1 AWAAFAVVLAGIVEG
16 GYFYVAPSLP
26 PAGELK
32 NVRLKIPLRIYSRDG
47 RLIAQ
52 YGDQMR
58 TPVPY
63 RQIPQLLINAVLAAE
78 DDRFFEHSGLD
89 FIGTAHAVFRFV
101 ISGGERVPGGSTI
114 TQQVARTMNLVSR
127 DFSLVRKFKEWILA
141 FRLEREFTKQEI
153 LQLYLNTTF
162 FGQRS
167 YGVVAAARTYFG
179 KDLDE
184 LTLSEAAVIAGIPQG
199 PSIMNPI
206 SSPANARR
214 RRAYVLGRMRD
225 LGEIGDAEY
234 ETALAAPVESKR
246 HGLELEVSAP
256 YVAEMARAEMV
267 KRFGQAAYT
276 AGLRVTTTID
286 SRLQASAN
294 GAIKSTLNGYD
305 ERHGYR
311 GPIGHF
317 KLPEAAQPSPEDEA
331 QLRQS
336 MAQALA
342 DYPAVTGLM
351 TGVVR
356 SVGEQEAQVYL
367 PSLGMQKIGMDAVA
381 WARPY
386 IDDDRTGLA
395 PKAVSDV
402 LAPGDIVRFRRGPD
416 GALELA
422 QLPEVQGAFV
432 ALDPQDGAV
441 VALNGGYDF
450 FLSNYNRATQAL
462 RQPGSSFK
470 PFVYSAA
477 LEHGFTTATIVNDAP
492 LTIQDPGLEKAWKPE
507 NYGNEYFGQVRLR
520 EALVHSLNAASV
532 RVILKAGI
540 PDTVAYMRRFGF
552 SGPALPSN
560 ASLALGA
567 GGVSPLDVAAGYAV
581 FANGGRRITPYFI
594 DRIEDVDGKLL
605 YRANPAFVCIEK
617 LPGDDPNVNRECRR
631 PGEQTDSDD
640 DPQADAAP
648 QLIDDVTELY
658 PPLRVAPRAITP
670 QNAYLVTDMMHDVI
684 RRGTGAAAWRALHR
698 ADLAG
703 KTGTTNDLRDTWFSG
718 FNADIVATAW
728 VGFDQNRS
736 LGRNEQGG
744 VTAIPMWISFMR
756 QALASLPDH
765 EVARPSGIVDVRIN
779 PVNGLVADG
788 SDPNSQ
794 FEKFR
799 IGHVPDR
806 EPAAAFPARGS
817 PAGEGVAS
825 KPPAEAIF

>member
-1 AWAAFAVVLAGIVEG
+1 
-16 GYFYVAPSLP
+16 
-26 PAGELK
+26 
-32 NVRLKIPLRIYSRDG
+32 
-47 RLIAQ
+47 
-52 YGDQMR
+52 
-58 TPVPY
+58 
-63 RQIPQLLINAVLAAE
+63 
-78 DDRFFEHSGLD
+78 
-89 FIGTAHAVFRFV
+89 
-101 ISGGERVPGGSTI
+101 
-114 TQQVARTMNLVSR
+114 
-127 DFSLVRKFKEWILA
+127 
-141 FRLEREFTKQEI
+141 
-153 LQLYLNTTF
+153 
-162 FGQRS
+162 
-167 YGVVAAARTYFG
+167 VAAARTYFG
-179 KDLDE
+179 KDLNE
-184 LTLSEAAVIAGIPQG
+184 LTLSEAAIIAGIPQG

-206 SSPANARR
+206 SSPENARR
-214 RRAYVLGRMRD
+214 RRAYVLGRMLD
-225 LGEIGDAEY
+225 LGEINDAEY
-234 ETALAAPVESKR
+234 KTALVAPIESKR
-246 HGLELEVSAP
+246 HGLELQVSAP

-286 SRLQASAN
+286 SRLQTAAN
-294 GAIKSTLNGYD
+294 AAIKSTLNGYD

-317 KLPEAAQPSPEDEA
+317 KLPAEAQPGAEDEA
-331 QLRQS
+331 RLRQS
-336 MAQALA
+336 MEQALA
-342 DYPAVTGLM
+342 DYPSVTGLM

-356 SVGEQEAQVYL
+356 SAGEQEAVVYI

-386 IDDDRTGLA
+386 IDDDRTGPS

-402 LAPGDIVRFRRGPD
+402 LAPGDIVRFRRNSD

-432 ALDPQDGAV
+432 ALDPEDGAV

-492 LTIQDPGLEKAWKPE
+492 LTIQDPGLETAWKPE

-540 PDTVAYMRRFGF
+540 PETVAYMRRFGF
-552 SGPALPSN
+552 SGPALPNN

-567 GGVSPLDVAAGYAV
+567 GGVSPLQVAAGYAV
-581 FANGGRRITPYFI
+581 FANGGRRVTPYFI
-594 DRIEDVDGKLL
+594 DRIEDIDGNLL
-605 YRANPAFVCIEK
+605 YQADPAFACIEK
-617 LPGDDPNVNRECRR
+617 LPGDDPDVNHECRR
-631 PGEQTDSDD
+631 PGEQVDSGDVRQQ
-640 DPQADAAP
+640 PDAPP
-648 QLIDDVTELY
+648 QLVDDVTDLY
-658 PPLRVAPRAITP
+658 PPLRAAPRVITP
-670 QNAYLVTDMMHDVI
+670 QNAYLLTDMMHDVI
-684 RRGTGAAAWRALHR
+684 RRGTGAAAWRALR
-698 ADLAG
+698 RPDLAG

-718 FNADIVATAW
+718 FNADVVATAW

-744 VTAIPMWISFMR
+744 VTAIPMWISFMQ
-756 QALASLPDH
+756 QALAQMPEH
-765 EVARPSGIVDVRIN
+765 EVARPAGIVDVRIN
-779 PVNGLVADG
+779 PVNGLVANG
-788 SDPNSQ
+788 SDPDSQ

-806 EPAAAFPARGS
+806 EPAAAFSARGA
-817 PAGEGVAS
+817 PAGEGAAS
-825 KPPAEAIF
+825 KPPVEAIF